1 MSFDAAFKHIIEV
14 EGGLVEHPN
23 DPGGL
28 TKYGI
33 SQRAYPGENIRELT
47 LERAKEIYRRDY
59 WSRIRGDE
67 LPAGV
72 GLCLFDY
79 AVNSGVS
86 QAVRT
91 LQRVLGVT
99 IDGSFGPAT
108 LAAVMARPTRAL
120 IVDLQAERLL
130 FLARLT
136 TFDTFGRG
144 WTRRI
149 LSTALEAIV

>member
-1 MSFDAAFKHIIEV
+1 MSFDLAFEHLIKR

-33 SQRAYPGENIRELT
+33 SRRAYPSEDIRNLT
-47 LERAKEIYRRDY
+47 LERAKEIYRADY

-67 LPAGV
+67 LPDGIAE
-72 GLCLFDY
+72 CLFDY

-86 QAVRT
+86 QAIRT
-91 LQRVLGVT
+91 LQRAVGVT
-99 IDGSFGPAT
+99 VDGDFGPAT
-108 LAAVMARPTRAL
+108 MAALKARPARAL
-120 IVDLQAERLL
+120 VVDFQAERLL
-130 FLARLT
+130 FLTKLT

-144 WTRRI
+144 WTRRVI
-149 LSTALEAIV
+149 DTALESLG